1 MVSSENIGFG
11 GLSGRYA
18 TALFDL
24 ADSENQLDK
33 VADDLESV
41 NQMLA
46 GSEDL
51 RRLIRS
57 PVISREDQQ
66 ATMNSIL
73 SKMKVNSLTL
83 KFVGV
88 IAENRR
94 LISIRDIIRDFQAL
108 VSNRRGEV
116 TAEVISASN
125 LSKPQVE
132 QIRKVLEKISKKQVT
147 VHNLVSEDLLG
158 GLIVKIGSQ
167 MVDSSLKTK
176 LNKLRFAM
184 KGVS

>member
-1 MVSSENIGFG
+1 M
-11 GLSGRYA
+11 
-18 TALFDL
+18 
-24 ADSENQLDK
+24 
-33 VADDLESV
+33 
-41 NQMLA
+41 
-46 GSEDL
+46 
-51 RRLIRS
+51 
-57 PVISREDQQ
+57 
-66 ATMNSIL
+66 
-73 SKMKVNSLTL
+73 
-83 KFVGV
+83 
-88 IAENRR
+88 
-94 LISIRDIIRDFQAL
+94 DIIRDFQAL

-147 VHNLVSEDLLG
+147 VHNSVSEDLLG